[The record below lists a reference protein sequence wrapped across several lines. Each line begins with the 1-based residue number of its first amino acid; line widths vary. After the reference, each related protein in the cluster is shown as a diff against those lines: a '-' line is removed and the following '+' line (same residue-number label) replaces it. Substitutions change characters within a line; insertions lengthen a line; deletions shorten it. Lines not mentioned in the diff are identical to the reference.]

1 MFWDFVA
8 FEDTNPPLRSRIRGT
23 TIVRAC
29 VLCQRR
35 KEKCNG
41 LHPCYNCRASKQ
53 ECIYSERQR
62 RTSEIPE
69 GGTLLQ
75 DYQVVFN
82 RLLRPVPVKS
92 LIDLSR
98 ESLLGLQPTDPSPVS
113 LAAKTEAAHRL
124 EALEKRPPDGFEW
137 NESSDQLRE
146 VVVDDVNGLQLAP
159 NKKTS
164 FLGLASISPAVKVL
178 LKDLPSPVVQDASS
192 IDVKNGEN
200 MSKSIYTPLKDR
212 EIRLLVIDPSS
223 DADTVVKCCVQT
235 VSLDINPEYIALS
248 YVWGNAAI
256 TTKILVNE
264 EDFAATVNLAA
275 ALRQLRA
282 FRADDSMNPI
292 NHLPSF
298 LWVDAICIN
307 QNDIPERNSQV
318 QLMRDIY
325 QNSVVVISWLGPEAD
340 GSTEVISTLRNVSQ
354 EIQAIPPG
362 GNQFDWL
369 SRYPDLLLQES
380 QTKSRI
386 SNALKL
392 LWERDYWKRIWI
404 TQEIVLP
411 RDILLICGAE
421 IISWGHLKMIYQW
434 LIAAREKYELPSFMD
449 EGQYLLLFN
458 SESILILGPII
469 RNQPLRDLWHD
480 PEHQNIPLDHLNAYS
495 RSLRLQATDPRDKVY
510 EVYIEATLNMFR
522 VCGLTVT
529 LCLVGKVH
537 RNYFELPSWAKDWS
551 SSLQDGS
558 SIQKP
563 LDSIDG
569 AEEETRLFIWK
580 PEVPGVLMVLGKQI
594 GEVTDLG
601 PTSYALEVERR
612 AWDICQ
618 HCLAKYRG
626 RLYRRSVPLLQTLLR
641 LLFHHDPVGNDTNIE
656 VGSVEFHR
664 LGVAF
669 IWVLCNHGEYKDLG
683 TIDKFR
689 KSLPKL
695 GLGTELDFA
704 STFDQQLLGEAATE
718 FPFPTVDAFEAL
730 KKMTIEDYVRVHTA
744 FKATLEGNLV
754 FGTGNEFIGL
764 GQIQLWKGMWF
775 VYLLVAGFLFS

>member
-1 MFWDFVA
+1 MFRVEIKA
-8 FEDTNPPLRSRIRGT
+8 
-23 TIVRAC
+23 IVKVC
-29 VLCQRR
+29 DWNIL
-35 KEKCNG
+35 
-41 LHPCYNCRASKQ
+41 
-53 ECIYSERQR
+53 
-62 RTSEIPE
+62 
-69 GGTLLQ
+69 
-75 DYQVVFN
+75 
-82 RLLRPVPVKS
+82 
-92 LIDLSR
+92 LSR
-98 ESLLGLQPTDPSPVS
+98 EMVLSIWPKFT
-113 LAAKTEAAHRL
+113 
-124 EALEKRPPDGFEW
+124 
-137 NESSDQLRE
+137 
-146 VVVDDVNGLQLAP
+146 P
-159 NKKTS
+159 NAT
-164 FLGLASISPAVKVL
+164 
-178 LKDLPSPVVQDASS
+178 Q
-192 IDVKNGEN
+192 

-212 EIRLLVIDPSS
+212 EIRLLVIESSS
-223 DADTVVKCCVQT
+223 DADTVVTCCVQT

-248 YVWGNAAI
+248 YVWGDAAI

-292 NHLPSF
+292 NRLPSF

-362 GNQFDWL
+362 ANQFDWL
-369 SRYPDLLLQES
+369 SRYPDLLLQQS
-380 QTKSRI
+380 QTRSRI
-386 SNALKL
+386 SNALQLFWK
-392 LWERDYWKRIWI
+392 RDYWKRIWI

-434 LIAAREKYELPSFMD
+434 LVAAREKYELPSFMD
-449 EGQYLLLFN
+449 EGQYILLFN
-458 SESILILGPII
+458 SESILNLGPII
-469 RNQPLRDLWHD
+469 GNMPLRDLWHD
-480 PEHQNIPLDHLNAYS
+480 PEHQNIPLDHLNAHDQS
-495 RSLRLQATDPRDKVY
+495 SRLQATDPRDKVY
-510 EVYIEATLNMFR
+510 GLLGITDSTVVPDYSKSVKEVYIEATLNLFR

-537 RNYFELPSWAKDWS
+537 RNNFELPSWTGDWS
-551 SSLQDGS
+551 SSLEDGS

-569 AEEETRLFIWK
+569 AEEEPRLFIWK
-580 PEVPGVLMVLGKQI
+580 PEAPSVLMVLGKQI

-601 PTSYALEVERR
+601 PTSYALEFERR

-618 HCLAKYRG
+618 HYLAKYRG
-626 RLYRRSVPLLQTLLR
+626 WLYRRSVPLLQTLLR
-641 LLFHHDPVGNDTNIE
+641 LLFHHDPLGHDTKIE

-683 TIDKFR
+683 NLDIYR
-689 KSLPKL
+689 KSFPKL
-695 GLGTELDFA
+695 GLATGLDFA

-730 KKMTIEDYVRVHTA
+730 KNMTIEDYVRIHTA

-754 FGTGNEFIGL
+754 FGIGNEFIGIGPDSTL
-764 GQIQLWKGMWF
+764 EGDVVCVFAGCRVPI
-775 VYLLVAGFLFS
+775 LLRRERDHYRLVGPCAVQDLMNEELMTEIGDELRKLVEGVPFCLEAFHIH